1 MSFHLIA
8 VGGSGLWAMYH
19 HILKHV
25 SQASAGMKPEDRVP
39 LPDQVT
45 VIDQAGP
52 DVDAILD
59 ELSILR
65 QALIPRGIKLPSP
78 NRIRLASARQASG
91 AAPTHIAST
100 EAIGTAPQENNAA
113 SMLAHGCLLFD
124 AELRRDV
131 NVGFFGQPRLTSWWA
146 NRFGFEVETPKLGE
160 ESRWLAALREK
171 NFDARRN
178 NRATAGL
185 PIVVVGSI
193 VGGTG
198 AGLMPTLTAELIGD
212 LADAD
217 ATAWRHDFH
226 AIALFPW
233 FDTGVDF
240 DGPQGTR
247 LRANAARGA
256 QALLGVFERVQT
268 KLAGDHAQNILP
280 ITPANGIRT
289 SLTLLGSKLEQ
300 IRAQRPLD
308 PRRDG
313 PLARE
318 AMAVAPIFDVV
329 STAITHALT
338 SPAAAFPNREHL
350 RVNLFAM
357 GTASSESGKLRIW
370 TPEAEGNVIAAHR
383 ALMLCKEDYFPLNAA
398 SHFPF
403 LFGKT
408 IQRPAGLGKTLST
421 VLAGSAQAGP
431 ERMDKFVAA
440 YRAELTRL
448 AEATFSRSGKLPPDA
463 EGALSS
469 ALEVPAVIRALD
481 AVLTDA
487 NLQARL
493 FTAAD
498 AGRNATLDG
507 QDINEKAVAT
517 AAETWTMLTG
527 ASTRLELSPRV
538 LSATTDETKL
548 ITWAP
553 GGVADIQSSKTLAP
567 GSNARVF
574 DHVLSKDENRIAIR
588 RTVRSS
594 RNDLAGGL
602 AYDTEGWAELFG
614 HYQAVLADIEEGQ
627 NLHALND
634 ATWNGFKA
642 AAKRL
647 YLGVALGAVDVVPL
661 TAGEKEIARIGK
673 GQRALDNTFP
683 SKLVLRSQPS
693 QIVGFVLPSF
703 GFCPS
708 PRAVALEKTDPL
720 SPQLEAIPLSG
731 VQVTDAE
738 SAIRWFTAGLPENEP
753 AKRVLE
759 MLFGAGASEL
769 PHYAPGL
776 PQFIP
781 GAAFALRNSRH
792 FLPRL
797 RTQTEVSLISRLESV
812 PSQNPTV
819 AASFTVPFEGDGF
832 LLPGFPAGVQAFC
845 NGLPA
850 PAPNSTRP
858 LVRKFHNVT

>member
-25 SQASAGMKPEDRVP
+25 AQASARLPENERVP
-39 LPDQVT
+39 LPQEVT

-52 DVDAILD
+52 DVEAILD

-65 QALIPRGIKLPSP
+65 LALAPRGINVPTP
-78 NRIRLASARQASG
+78 NRVRLGSARQASG

-100 EAIGTAPQENNAA
+100 EAIGTAPQQNNAA
-113 SMLAHGCLLFD
+113 SMLAHGCLQFD

-131 NVGFFGQPRLTSWWA
+131 NIGFFGQPRLTSWWA
-146 NRFGFEVETPKLGE
+146 SMFGFEVETPKIGE
-160 ESRWLAALREK
+160 ESRWLSALRAK

-198 AGLMPTLTAELIGD
+198 AGLMPTLAAELIGD

-217 ATAWRHDFH
+217 ASAWRHDFH

-233 FDTGVDF
+233 FDMGVDF
-240 DGPQGTR
+240 NGPQGTR
-247 LRANAARGA
+247 LKANAARGA
-256 QALLGVFERVQT
+256 QSLLGVYDRVQT
-268 KLAGDHAQNILP
+268 KLAGDHANQVLP
-280 ITPANGIRT
+280 VTPANGVRT
-289 SLTLLGSKLEQ
+289 SLTLLGAQLEQ

-313 PLARE
+313 PLSRE

-329 STAITHALT
+329 STAIAHALT
-338 SPAAAFPNREHL
+338 AASAAFPKREHL

-357 GTASSESGKLRIW
+357 GTASSEGGKLRIW

-408 IQRPAGLGKTLST
+408 VHRPGGLGKTMST
-421 VLAGSAQAGP
+421 ILAGSAQAGSD
-431 ERMDKFVAA
+431 RMDKFVAA

-448 AEATFSRSGKLPPDA
+448 AEATFTRSGRLPA
-463 EGALSS
+463 EAQGALSS
-469 ALEVPAVIRALD
+469 ALEVPEVIRALD
-481 AVLTDA
+481 TVLTDA
-487 NLQARL
+487 NLQDRL
-493 FTAAD
+493 FIQSD

-507 QDINEKAVAT
+507 QDINEKAVA
-517 AAETWTMLTG
+517 AAVETWSILTG
-527 ASTRLELSPRV
+527 ASTRQDLSPRF
-538 LSATTDETKL
+538 LSSTTDETKL

-553 GGVADIQSSKTLAP
+553 GGVASIQSSKTLAP
-567 GSNARVF
+567 GSDARVF
-574 DHVLSKDENRIAIR
+574 DYLLSDATNRLAIAS
-588 RTVRSS
+588 TVRSS
-594 RNDLAGGL
+594 RNHLAGGL

-647 YLGVALGAVDVVPL
+647 YIGVALGSIDVVAL
-661 TAGEKEIARIGK
+661 TDAEKAIARIGR
-673 GQRALDNTFP
+673 GQRALDNVFP
-683 SKLVLRSQPS
+683 LKLVLRSQPTHV
-693 QIVGFVLPSF
+693 VGFVLPSF
-703 GFCPS
+703 GLCPS
-708 PRAVALEKTDPL
+708 PRAVALEQTDPL
-720 SPQLEAIPLSG
+720 SAQIEAIPLSG
-731 VQVTDAE
+731 QQVTDAE
-738 SAIRWFTAGLPENEP
+738 SAIRWFTAELPDQEP
-753 AKRVLE
+753 AKRVLQ
-759 MLFGAGASEL
+759 MLFGAGTAEL
-769 PHYAPGL
+769 PHYGPGL

-781 GAAFALRNSRH
+781 GAAFALKTSRH

-812 PSQNPTV
+812 PSQNPTA

-845 NGLPA
+845 NSLPA
-850 PAPNSTRP
+850 PAPNSARP

>member
-25 SQASAGMKPEDRVP
+25 AQTSAGVNEKDRVP
-39 LPDQVT
+39 LPQEVT

-65 QALIPRGIKLPSP
+65 QALSPRGIKLPSP

-131 NVGFFGQPRLTSWWA
+131 NVGFFGQPRLTSWWV
-146 NRFGFEVETPKLGE
+146 NRFGFEVETPQQGE
-160 ESRWLAALREK
+160 ESRWLAALRAR

-226 AIALFPW
+226 TIALFPW
-233 FDTGVDF
+233 FDMGVDF
-240 DGPQGTR
+240 NGPQGTR

-256 QALLGVFERVQT
+256 QSLLGVFERVQT

-289 SLTLLGSKLEQ
+289 SLTLLGSKLDQ

-357 GTASSESGKLRIW
+357 GTASSEGGKLRIW

-408 IQRPAGLGKTLST
+408 VQRPAGLGKTMST
-421 VLAGSAQAGP
+421 ILAGSAQAGSD
-431 ERMDKFVAA
+431 RMDKFVAA

-448 AEATFSRSGKLPPDA
+448 AEATFTRSGRLPA
-463 EGALSS
+463 EAQGALSS
-469 ALEVPAVIRALD
+469 ALEVPEVIRALD
-481 AVLTDA
+481 TVLTDA
-487 NLQARL
+487 NLQDRL
-493 FTAAD
+493 FILSD

-507 QDINEKAVAT
+507 QDINEKAI
-517 AAETWTMLTG
+517 AAAVETWSILTG
-527 ASTRLELSPRV
+527 ASTRQDLSPRF
-538 LSATTDETKL
+538 LSSTTDETKL

-553 GGVADIQSSKTLAP
+553 GGGADIQSSNTLAP

-574 DHVLSKDENRIAIR
+574 DHILSNDENRSKIK
-588 RTVRSS
+588 RTIRSS

-614 HYQAVLADIEEGQ
+614 HYQAVLADVEEGQ

-647 YLGVALGAVDVVPL
+647 YLGVALGAIDAVPL
-661 TAGEKEIARIGK
+661 TAGEREIARIGR
-673 GQRALDNTFP
+673 GQRALDNAFP
-683 SKLVLRSQPS
+683 SKLVLRSQSS

-703 GFCPS
+703 GLCPS

-720 SPQLEAIPLSG
+720 SPQMEAILLSG
-731 VQVTDAE
+731 PQVTDAE

-753 AKRVLE
+753 ARRVLE
-759 MLFGAGASEL
+759 MLFGSASAEL

-781 GAAFALRNSRH
+781 GAAFALKTSRH

-812 PSQNPTV
+812 PSQNPTA
-819 AASFTVPFEGDGF
+819 AASFTIPFEGDGF

-845 NGLPA
+845 NSLPA
-850 PAPNSTRP
+850 PAPNSARP